1 MRQLENLIIKK
12 AVRLRR
18 EYASYSETYV
28 WVGASQGL
36 TGLFKLK
43 MSAVICL
50 GVEPLQLKGSMW
62 DCDRKFYLATKNN
75 KNATCE
81 KLDVKSS
88 EVENNLV
95 SIQLAFGRQLKSLVK
110 SPSSLGVCAF
120 AKSHRVE
127 NGLPD
132 MGCSDAAVAVQ
143 WSNDTNCFLAE
154 FSTREGSYIKRGKN
168 GATFVGTMRE
178 PVRILAVLDQTP
190 SAFESYGQTYEQS
203 YGMKYIGSSLF
214 SHVTK
219 LDDVTLQTLVHN
231 ADSILMKAKSNTMWE
246 SPGNLPRLGL
256 IEGCMYN
263 AIEDFPI
270 DGASTRTRKTMC
282 IWDDNDIAHHV
293 SLSDFDD

>member
-203 YGMKYIGSSLF
+203 YE
-214 SHVTK
+214 
-219 LDDVTLQTLVHN
+219 
-231 ADSILMKAKSNTMWE
+231 SILMKAKSNTMWE